1 MQRYQLIENPN
12 ERMSDPTKFHLC
24 TDIPFLSAPRASTTV
39 CDFDSSVLLN
49 IKSPNSKVSKFFERK
64 LF

>member
-1 MQRYQLIENPN
+1 MQRYQSIENPN
-12 ERMSDPTKFHLC
+12 ERMSDLTKFYLC
-24 TDIPFLSAPRASTTV
+24 TDIPFLSAPCANTTV
-39 CDFDSSVLLN
+39 CDFDSFMLLN